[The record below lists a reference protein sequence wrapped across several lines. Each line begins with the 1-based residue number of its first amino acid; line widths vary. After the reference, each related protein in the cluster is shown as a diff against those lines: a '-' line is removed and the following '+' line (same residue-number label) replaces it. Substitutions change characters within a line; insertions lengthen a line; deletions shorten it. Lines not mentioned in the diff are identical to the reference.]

1 MVTYLNLSEEDYAA
15 TFRELL
21 GKGRISAPGHIG
33 THLDCYTAIP
43 DRESYTRLEA
53 VVLDC
58 LKGMPGAAAFNAL
71 PSLKGR
77 VLILHAGN
85 EEENRYGSEA
95 YFKRETFLSEE
106 ALEALLAKSPL
117 FIIVDSHGLNQ
128 SGVLHK
134 ALDVKC
140 ERHGC
145 HVIENASLKALTG
158 KSTVVVSINVD
169 FRNTST
175 GKPCT
180 SELH

>member
-1 MVTYLNLSEEDYAA
+1 MPLPSVNCW
-15 TFRELL
+15 
-21 GKGRISAPGHIG
+21 GRDVSAPRGISARI
-33 THLDCYTAIP
+33 LTAIPPP

-140 ERHGC
+140 KRHGC

-169 FRNTST
+169 FHNTST

-180 SELH
+180 IELH

>member
-1 MVTYLNLSEEDYAA
+1 
-15 TFRELL
+15 
-21 GKGRISAPGHIG
+21 
-33 THLDCYTAIP
+33 
-43 DRESYTRLEA
+43 
-53 VVLDC
+53 
-58 LKGMPGAAAFNAL
+58 MPGAAAFNAL

-77 VLILHAGN
+77 VLILHTGN

-106 ALEALLAKSPL
+106 ALEALLAKSTL

>member
-1 MVTYLNLSEEDYAA
+1 MTYLNLSEEDYAA
-15 TFRELL
+15 TSRELL
-21 GKGRISAPGHIG
+21 GTGRISAPGHIG

-140 ERHGC
+140 KRHGC

-169 FRNTST
+169 FHNTST

-180 SELH
+180 IELH

>member
-1 MVTYLNLSEEDYAA
+1 
-15 TFRELL
+15 
-21 GKGRISAPGHIG
+21 
-33 THLDCYTAIP
+33 
-43 DRESYTRLEA
+43 
-53 VVLDC
+53 
-58 LKGMPGAAAFNAL
+58 MPGAAAFNAL

-77 VLILHAGN
+77 VLILHTGN
-85 EEENRYGSEA
+85 AEENRYGSEA

-106 ALEALLAKSPL
+106 ALEELLAKSPL

-158 KSTVVVSINVD
+158 KSTAVVSINVD

>member
-1 MVTYLNLSEEDYAA
+1 MTYLNLSEEDYAA
-15 TFRELL
+15 TSRELL
-21 GKGRISAPGHIG
+21 GTGRISAPGHIG
-33 THLDCYTAIP
+33 THLDCYTAIL
-43 DRESYTRLEA
+43 DRESYTHLEA
-53 VVLDC
+53 VVPDC
-58 LKGMPGAAAFNAL
+58 LKVMPCAAAFNAL

-77 VLILHAGN
+77 VLILHTGN

-106 ALEALLAKSPL
+106 ALLAKSPL

-128 SGVLHK
+128 SGVVHK

-145 HVIENASLKALTG
+145 HVIENVSLKALTG

-180 SELH
+180 IELH

>member
-1 MVTYLNLSEEDYAA
+1 
-15 TFRELL
+15 
-21 GKGRISAPGHIG
+21 
-33 THLDCYTAIP
+33 
-43 DRESYTRLEA
+43 
-53 VVLDC
+53 
-58 LKGMPGAAAFNAL
+58 MPGAAAFNAL

-77 VLILHAGN
+77 VLILHTGN

-106 ALEALLAKSPL
+106 ALLAKSPL
-117 FIIVDSHGLNQ
+117 FIIVDSHRLNQ
-128 SGVLHK
+128 SGVVHK

-145 HVIENASLKALTG
+145 HVIENVSLKALTG

-180 SELH
+180 IELH